1 MRRGIVR
8 QRLVAV
14 FVVGCVLL
22 CYPMMALFDRP
33 ETIGG
38 IPLLY
43 AYVFGVWVVLIVVL
57 ALIVGR
63 R

>member
-22 CYPMMALFDRP
+22 CFPMIALFDRP

-43 AYVFGVWVVLIVVL
+43 AYVFGVWAVLIVVL